1 MSAKH
6 CQLRAPT
13 LPPPVIIIAINHV
26 LRLDATD
33 EEVRGVQPE
42 SDDLHSRCGKNY
54 RALANKAI
62 ITGYTCA
69 IYEAHTPAHFK
80 S

>member
-1 MSAKH
+1 M
-6 CQLRAPT
+6 
-13 LPPPVIIIAINHV
+13 